1 MCLLSFTA
9 SSSFAHV
16 SLVRILGASPSLSS
30 SLVKPSYFGVLLN
43 HGYYFDW
50 RLVDDDD
57 DDTGQKA
64 QLI

>member
-1 MCLLSFTA
+1 MA

-16 SLVRILGASPSLSS
+16 SLVRILGASSSLSS

-57 DDTGQKA
+57 DDDDDDDTGQKA